1 VIAPALFNKNSPNP
15 PAGTAFRYGWGAY
28 KQNHRWISG
37 YGRHVLKNLTA
48 RRTEGPKHVLFSMCD
63 HYEPL
68 WGGAGAAQGRDR
80 VARWEREY
88 PVLANEFRDA
98 DGRPP
103 RHTFFFPGEQYS
115 ADYLAPLGR
124 LARSGLGE
132 VELHLH
138 HDGDDA
144 SKLEHDIGSYVQAYA
159 EHGLLSRDKD
169 GRPRYAFIHGNW
181 CLANSRQ
188 DGKYC
193 GVDSELRVLFDTGCY
208 ADFTFPSAPDETQ
221 PGIVNQIYWP
231 TGDPGRARSHESGV
245 RARVGQ
251 VMADR
256 ILMIQGPLALAKREG
271 RVGLRIES
279 AAVTARDPGTA
290 HRMDTWVSQSIH
302 LEGRPEW
309 LFVKIHTHGAPDA
322 QATSLLGA
330 PGRDMHRALRRYNDG
345 KKFVLHYVSAREM
358 FNIALAGMHGLRGD
372 PNDFRDQFLPPPPVA
387 A

>member
-1 VIAPALFNKNSPNP
+1 VLSLSCKHID
-15 PAGTAFRYGWGAY
+15 
-28 KQNHRWISG
+28 RWIRG
-37 YGRHVLKNLTA
+37 YSVHALKNLTVP
-48 RRTEGPKHVLFSMCD
+48 RTEGPKHVLFSMCD

-68 WGGAGAAQGRDR
+68 WGGAGAALVRDR
-80 VARWEREY
+80 VSRWEREY
-88 PVLANEFRDA
+88 PVFANEFTDA

-124 LARSGLGE
+124 LAQAGLGE

-138 HDGDDA
+138 HDGDCA
-144 SKLEHDIGSYVQAYA
+144 SKLEHDIRAYLHAYA
-159 EHGLLSRDKD
+159 EHGHLSRDPD
-169 GRPRYAFIHGNW
+169 GRPRYGFIHGNW
-181 CLANSRQ
+181 CLANARR

-193 GVDSELRVLFDTGCY
+193 GVDSELGVLFDTGCY

-231 TGDPGRARSHESGV
+231 TGDPRRARSHESGV

-251 VMADR
+251 VMVDR
-256 ILMIQGPLALAKREG
+256 ILMIQGPLALARREG
-271 RVGLRIES
+271 RLGLRIES

-290 HRMDTWVSQSIH
+290 SRVNTWVSQSIH
-302 LEGRPEW
+302 VEGRPEW
-309 LFVKIHTHGAPDA
+309 LFVKTHTHGAPDA
-322 QATSLLGA
+322 QATSLLGE
-330 PGRDMHRALRRYNDG
+330 PGRAMHRALRRYNDG

-358 FNIALAGMHGLRGD
+358 FNIALAGMQGLRGD
-372 PNDFRDQFLPPPPVA
+372 PNRFRDHFLPPPPVA

>member
-1 VIAPALFNKNSPNP
+1 MSSLSLKHM
-15 PAGTAFRYGWGAY
+15 
-28 KQNHRWISG
+28 HRWIRG
-37 YGRHVLKNLTA
+37 YGRHALRNLTTP
-48 RRTEGPKHVLFSMCD
+48 RIDGPKHVLFSMCD

-68 WGGAGAAQGRDR
+68 WGGAGAAHGQDR

-88 PVLANEFRDA
+88 PMLANEFRDA

-115 ADYLAPLGR
+115 GAYLSA
-124 LARSGLGE
+124 LARLSRAGFGE

-144 SKLEHDIGSYVQAYA
+144 SKLEHDIRAYLKAYA
-159 EHGLLSRDKD
+159 EHGLLSRDAD
-169 GRPRYAFIHGNW
+169 GRLRYGFIHGNW
-181 CLANSRQ
+181 CLANSRR

-193 GVDSELRVLFDTGCY
+193 GVDSELDVLFDTGCY

-221 PGIVNQIYWP
+221 PSIVNQIYWP
-231 TGDPGRARSHESGV
+231 MGDRRRARSHERGL

-251 VMADR
+251 VMVDR
-256 ILMIQGPLALAKREG
+256 ILMIQGPLALARREG
-271 RVGLRIES
+271 RRLAFRIES

-290 HRMDTWVSQSIH
+290 SRVDTWISQGIH

-309 LFVKIHTHGAPDA
+309 LFVKAHTHGAPDV
-322 QATSLLGA
+322 QAKSLLGE

-345 KKFVLHYVSAREM
+345 KRFVLHYVSARET

-372 PNDFRDQFLPPPPVA
+372 PNDFRDRFLHPPPVA

>member
-1 VIAPALFNKNSPNP
+1 MMPLSLSLKHV
-15 PAGTAFRYGWGAY
+15 
-28 KQNHRWISG
+28 HRWIRG
-37 YGRHVLKNLTA
+37 YGLHALKNLAVPLTQ
-48 RRTEGPKHVLFSMCD
+48 GPKHVLFSMCD

-68 WGGAGAAQGRDR
+68 WGGAGATHGRDR

-88 PVLANEFRDA
+88 PLLAGEFRDA
-98 DGRPP
+98 YGRPP

-115 ADYLAPLGR
+115 TDTLAPLGR
-124 LARSGLGE
+124 LTQAGLGE

-144 SKLEHDIGSYVQAYA
+144 TKLEHDIRSYVQAYA
-159 EHGLLSRDKD
+159 EHGLLSRDAD
-169 GRPRYAFIHGNW
+169 GRLRYGFIHGNW
-181 CLANSRQ
+181 CLANSRR

-193 GVDSELRVLFDTGCY
+193 GVDSELGVLFDTGCY

-231 TGDPGRARSHESGV
+231 TGDPRQARAHERGA

-251 VMADR
+251 AMVDR
-256 ILMIQGPLALAKREG
+256 ILMIQGPLALAPREG

-290 HRMDTWVSQSIH
+290 SRLDTWVSQGIH

-309 LFVKIHTHGAPDA
+309 VFVKAHTHGAPDV
-322 QATSLLGA
+322 QATSLLGE

-372 PNDFRDQFLPPPPVA
+372 PNHFRDHWLPPPPVA

>member
-1 VIAPALFNKNSPNP
+1 MAFARSP
-15 PAGTAFRYGWGAY
+15 RHI
-28 KQNHRWISG
+28 HRWIRG
-37 YGRHVLKNLTA
+37 YGLHVLRNL
-48 RRTEGPKHVLFSMCD
+48 RVPCTESPKHVLFSMCD
-63 HYEPL
+63 HFEPL
-68 WGGAGAAQGRDR
+68 WGGAGAACGRDR

-88 PVLANEFRDA
+88 PSLANEFRDA

-103 RHTFFFPGEQYS
+103 RHTFFYPGEQYS
-115 ADYLAPLGR
+115 ADYLAA
-124 LARSGLGE
+124 LARIARAGLGE

-144 SKLEHDIGSYVQAYA
+144 SKLEHDIRSYLQAYA
-159 EHGLLSRDKD
+159 EHGLLSRDAD
-169 GRPRYAFIHGNW
+169 GRLRYAFIHGNW
-181 CLANSRQ
+181 CLANSRR

-193 GVDSELRVLFDTGCY
+193 GVDSELDVLFGTGCY

-231 TGDPGRARSHESGV
+231 TGDPRRARSHESGV

-251 VMADR
+251 VMSDR
-256 ILMIQGPLALAKREG
+256 ILMIQGPLALARREG
-271 RVGLRIES
+271 RMGLRIES

-290 HRMDTWVSQSIH
+290 SRVDTWVSQGIH

-309 LFVKIHTHGAPDA
+309 LFVKVHTHGAPDA
-322 QATSLLGA
+322 QAASLLGE
-330 PGRDMHRALRRYNDG
+330 PGRDMHQALRRYNDG
-345 KKFVLHYVSAREM
+345 KEFVLHYVSGREM

-372 PNDFRDQFLPPPPVA
+372 PNDFRDHVLAPPPVA

>member
-1 VIAPALFNKNSPNP
+1 VIALALSC
-15 PAGTAFRYGWGAY
+15 RHI
-28 KQNHRWISG
+28 HRWIRG
-37 YGRHVLKNLTA
+37 YGLHVLKNLTTS
-48 RRTEGPKHVLFSMCD
+48 RTEGPKHVLFAMCD

-68 WGGAGAAQGRDR
+68 WGGAAAAQGRDR

-115 ADYLAPLGR
+115 ADYLAALGR
-124 LARSGLGE
+124 LARAGLGE

-144 SKLEHDIGSYVQAYA
+144 SKLEGDIRSYVQAYA
-159 EHGLLSRDKD
+159 EHGLLSRDAG
-169 GRPRYAFIHGNW
+169 GRPRYGFIHGNW
-181 CLANSRQ
+181 CLANARR
-188 DGKYC
+188 DGRYC
-193 GVDSELRVLFDTGCY
+193 GVDSELGVLFDTGCY

-231 TGDPGRARSHESGV
+231 TGDPRHARSHETGV

-256 ILMIQGPLALAKREG
+256 ILMIQGPLALARREG
-271 RVGLRIES
+271 RLGVRIES

-290 HRMDTWVSQSIH
+290 SRIDTWVSQGIH

-309 LFVKIHTHGAPDA
+309 LFVKTHTHGAPDA
-322 QATSLLGA
+322 QAASLLGE
-330 PGRDMHRALRRYNDG
+330 PGRDMHRAMRRYNDG
-345 KKFVLHYVSAREM
+345 KEFVLHYVSAREM

-372 PNDFRDQFLPPPPVA
+372 PNDFRDRYLPPPPVA